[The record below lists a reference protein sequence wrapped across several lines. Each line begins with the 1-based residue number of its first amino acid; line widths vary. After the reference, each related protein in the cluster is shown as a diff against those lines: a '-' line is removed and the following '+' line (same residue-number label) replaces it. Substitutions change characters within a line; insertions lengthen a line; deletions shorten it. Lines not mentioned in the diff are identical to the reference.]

1 MRLTIGIA
9 ALLGVGLALGTIC
22 GPAWGASGCDKQFDS
37 TFALIQDAI
46 FNNRGCTSGGCHN
59 AAAAGG
65 LNLSPDV
72 AYDNLVDQPAQ
83 SVSDETF
90 PGLRRI
96 VPGNKQRSLL
106 WLNLAAATLPEQWKA
121 PLRPMPQGG
130 LPPLSL
136 DELEVVRLWI
146 EYGAPRDGVIP
157 GTGELLDACL
167 PPPEPIEIAPLP
179 PPPPG
184 VGLQIRAPHQVLPPN
199 SEREV
204 CFVSYY
210 DVTDQVP
217 PEFRG
222 PNGDTFR
229 YKRIDARQDPISHH
243 AVTIVYKGNTPIDS
257 PIWGPFAC
265 RGGALD
271 GQPCEPT
278 DLGACGEDALCAS
291 PPVPSVACI
300 GYGPGDASI
309 GVGRRACS
317 TPWPTSSATPKA
329 STRRRR

>member
-1 MRLTIGIA
+1 MRLVCVRRRRRRQRRE
-9 ALLGVGLALGTIC
+9 LRRR
-22 GPAWGASGCDKQFDS
+22 QFDS
-37 TFALIQDAI
+37 TFELIQNAI
-46 FNNRGCTSGGCHN
+46 FKNRGCTSGGCHN

-65 LNLSPDV
+65 LDLPPDV
-72 AYDNLVDQPAQ
+72 AYDNLRRAAGAD
-83 SVSDETF
+83 VSAETF

-96 VPGNKQRSLL
+96 VPGQQGAQ
-106 WLNLAAATLPEQWKA
+106 LAVAQPGGGDVAGQWKA

-146 EYGAPRDGVIP
+146 EYGAPRDGVVA

-184 VGLQIRAPHQVLPPN
+184 VGVQMRMPHLVPAAAQRARGMLRLLLRRHGPGAARVPRP
-199 SEREV
+199 ERH
-204 CFVSYY
+204 
-210 DVTDQVP
+210 
-217 PEFRG
+217 
-222 PNGDTFR
+222 TFR

-243 AVTIVYKGNTPIDS
+243 
-257 PIWGPFAC
+257 C
-265 RGGALD
+265 RDHRLQRRHAD
-271 GQPCEPT
+271 RQSH
-278 DLGACGEDALCAS
+278 LGAVRLPRWRA
-291 PPVPSVACI
+291 
-300 GYGPGDASI
+300 
-309 GVGRRACS
+309 RRAALRADAISAPAARTPCAPARPLRPSPASATVRATPARIGEGGFS